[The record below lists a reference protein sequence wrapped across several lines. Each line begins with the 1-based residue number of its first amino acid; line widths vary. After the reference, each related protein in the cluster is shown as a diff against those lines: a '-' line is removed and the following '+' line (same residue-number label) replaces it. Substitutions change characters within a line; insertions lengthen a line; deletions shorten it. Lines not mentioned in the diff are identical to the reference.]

1 VSGRLL
7 VISDCRGRRTDSFR
21 KRIPLRNDENHV
33 CARAAQP
40 PRVALYKALG
50 GFATVR

>member
-1 VSGRLL
+1 MVLNLL
-7 VISDCRGRRTDSFR
+7 EWFPLPQMG
-21 KRIPLRNDENHV
+21 IPLRNDENHV